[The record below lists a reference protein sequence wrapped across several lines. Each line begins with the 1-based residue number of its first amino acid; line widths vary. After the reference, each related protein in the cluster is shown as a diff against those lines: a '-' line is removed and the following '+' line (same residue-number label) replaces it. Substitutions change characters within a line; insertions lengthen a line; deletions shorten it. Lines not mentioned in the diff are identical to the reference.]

1 MQRGISM
8 VTSGAYNFW
17 RARRDLERLAY
28 DYNSQGLAHPH
39 ELRRITDFLDELER
53 ELGPFRKG

>member
-1 MQRGISM
+1 M